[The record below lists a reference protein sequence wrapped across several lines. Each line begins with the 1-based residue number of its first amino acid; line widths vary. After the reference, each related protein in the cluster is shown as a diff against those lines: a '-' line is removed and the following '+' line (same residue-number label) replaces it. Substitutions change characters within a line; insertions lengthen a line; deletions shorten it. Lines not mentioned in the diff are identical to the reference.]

1 MSEHPRP
8 WIVEQYLDCDLPGD
22 VGRRWLRAHGFATKA
37 EALAYVIGVG
47 TTSSP
52 AEHWRVRPRS
62 ERDAEL
68 EQP

>member
-8 WIVEQYLDCDLPGD
+8 WVVEQYLDCDLPGG
-22 VGRRWLRAHGFATKA
+22 VGRRWLRAHGFATEA
-37 EALAYVIGVG
+37 EALEYCTLMVE
-47 TTSSP
+47 TSSP

-68 EQP
+68 AQP